1 MLQLILAPPGCGK
14 SEEIRNMILQRH
26 EQGMRGMVLIVPEQI
41 SFDTERSMLR
51 LLGAKCTES
60 VEVLSFSRFCD
71 KFFEQYGCERDE
83 LNADTRFLD
92 IGIDSLDVV
101 EMMVEIEDKVG
112 YEVELTERVETI
124 GALAQ
129 FIEDYE

>member
-51 LLGAKCTES
+51 LLGAKSTES

-71 KFFEQYGCERDE
+71 KFFEQYGGRVKRRI
-83 LNADTRFLD
+83 NSVNTR
-92 IGIDSLDVV
+92 G
-101 EMMVEIEDKVG
+101 
-112 YEVELTERVETI
+112 T
-124 GALAQ
+124 
-129 FIEDYE
+129 

>member
-1 MLQLILAPPGCGK
+1 MAN
-14 SEEIRNMILQRH
+14 SMTDNMINIITDIL
-26 EQGMRGMVLIVPEQI
+26 
-41 SFDTERSMLR
+41 
-51 LLGAKCTES
+51 
-60 VEVLSFSRFCD
+60 VEH
-71 KFFEQYGCERDE
+71 YGCDSDE

-124 GALAQ
+124 GTLAD
-129 FIEDYE
+129 FIENNK